1 MAKFY
6 LKSHEWFDDE
16 AKTVGISQY
25 AAEALGDIV
34 FVELPEVGDQVE
46 ANESFCTV
54 ESVKAVS
61 ELYSPVTGKIIEVN
75 EDLLDSPESINAD
88 AESTWFVKIEV
99 TTQSDD
105 LMDQASYEDFCK
117 EQ

>member
-61 ELYSPVTGKIIEVN
+61 ELYSPVTGKVLEVN
-75 EDLLDSPESINAD
+75 EELLDNPESINEA

-99 TTQSDD
+99 DAQSDEA
-105 LMDQASYEDFCK
+105 MNKESYEEFCK